1 MKDIFRHNFWRTCR
15 YTKFNTRCGAEA
27 FKRAEPDLNKLA
39 TKFKP
44 SIGSGI
50 MLTNNDIKDIAK
62 LIRFLENKGI
72 FLKRTTKKI
81 IRQKGL
87 FLNFLRPLIATSL
100 P

>member
-1 MKDIFRHNFWRTCR
+1 
-15 YTKFNTRCGAEA
+15 
-27 FKRAEPDLNKLA
+27 
-39 TKFKP
+39 
-44 SIGSGI
+44 
-50 MLTNNDIKDIAK
+50 MLTNNDIEDIAK

-72 FLKRTTKKI
+72 LLKRTTKKI